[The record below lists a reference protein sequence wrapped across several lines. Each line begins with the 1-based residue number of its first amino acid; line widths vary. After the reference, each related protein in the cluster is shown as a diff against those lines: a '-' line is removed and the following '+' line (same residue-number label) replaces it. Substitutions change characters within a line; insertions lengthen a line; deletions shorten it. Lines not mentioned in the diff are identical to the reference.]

1 MKNKF
6 CIKKVKIAK
15 VNRSKVKILTFK
27 SIIITFISLKKDMN
41 FYEVENIK
49 KSFHTLLN
57 FIDFDIIY

>member
-27 SIIITFISLKKDMN
+27 SIIITFISQKKDMI